1 MAASVRIPMKK
12 KLILVDDHE
21 LIINGIKSML
31 RPYPH
36 FEVVGQA
43 DNGLAVYWLC
53 GDLDP
58 DIVILD
64 LGLPGMDGQDVLA
77 QLLRRWPA
85 MRIVVLTSRQ
95 GEHHAANALRLGALG
110 FVLKAS
116 PQHILLAA
124 IQAVSSKKRY
134 IDPALDHFRV
144 FRLMNSTVSHP
155 LSLTLRERQ
164 VLKQIAEGVGN
175 QTIAANLSIS
185 PKTVDTH
192 RLNIMRKLDVHK
204 AIELVHWSHRLGL
217 VEYR

>member
-21 LIINGIKSML
+21 LIISGIKSML
-31 RPYPH
+31 SPYPY

-43 DNGLAVYWLC
+43 DNGLAVYRLC
-53 GDLDP
+53 GDLNP

-77 QLLRRWPA
+77 QLLRRWPT
-85 MRIVVLTSRQ
+85 MRVVVLTSRQ
-95 GEHHAANALRLGALG
+95 AEHHAANALRLGALG
-110 FVLKAS
+110 FVLKGS

>member
-1 MAASVRIPMKK
+1 MNI
-12 KLILVDDHE
+12 KLVLVDDHE
-21 LIINGIKSML
+21 LIINGIKSL
-31 RPYPH
+31 LSPYPRYQ
-36 FEVVGQA
+36 VVGQA
-43 DNGLAVYWLC
+43 DNGLEVYGLC
-53 GDLDP
+53 SETHP

-64 LGLPGMDGQDVLA
+64 LGLPGMDGQDVVV

-85 MRIVVLTSRQ
+85 MRIIALTSRQ
-95 GEHHAANALRLGALG
+95 GEHHAARALRLGALG
-110 FVLKAS
+110 YVLK
-116 PQHILLAA
+116 
-124 IQAVSSKKRY
+124 SSTQQCLISAMQSVFNRKRY

-144 FRLMNSTVSHP
+144 FQLMDETGHHP

-175 QTIAANLSIS
+175 HTIANNLSIS
-185 PKTVDTH
+185 PKTVETH